1 MDEKKKITNM
11 ITSKEAVIHEE
22 ALSCGGARLYMGM
35 TDEEVQL
42 RYMQEKEKNDKWM
55 QKGNDLLNEI
65 NPAKWWGKSIIE
77 GLVTELK
84 EALNKN

>member
-1 MDEKKKITNM
+1 M

>member
-1 MDEKKKITNM
+1 M

-22 ALSCGGARLYMGM
+22 ALVNGETLLAIKML
-35 TDEEVQL
+35 TDEELQL
-42 RYMQEKEKNDKWM
+42 KYMQEKEEIDKWM
-55 QKGNDLLNEI
+55 RKGNDLLNEI